1 MGRWTRVFH
10 VFSIFMYSKI
20 TFLSSEK
27 TKKKTICLWG
37 YFGIF
42 TWIFCENKRT
52 MEAFWYFHFLFLF
65 LIEKVLAC
73 VPHAPASG
81 RRLRHSG
88 GACDT
93 TRCPNLVI
101 HRLLGCSVIPSSTWC
116 GVCGR
121 IIVGL
126 PPVINCLCFFF
137 LFSLLTT
144 KMHNCPLCLF
154 FSFVCWKVV
163 SFWKVNSGKVNYFLM
178 FVSVM
183 ENKLEN
189 SF

>member
-1 MGRWTRVFH
+1 V
-10 VFSIFMYSKI
+10 KI
-20 TFLSSEK
+20 RGP
-27 TKKKTICLWG
+27 WRR
-37 YFGIF
+37 FGIF
-42 TWIFCENKRT
+42 TF
-52 MEAFWYFHFLFLF
+52 YFLF
-65 LIEKVLAC
+65 LIEKLLAC

-178 FVSVM
+178 FGSVM